1 MPRLLVAVSFSIDPD
16 ILAKINET
24 VNGKSQSEKIR
35 RILELGYEVFSLQ
48 QKVKNSRPS

>member
-16 ILAKINET
+16 LLTKINET
-24 VNGKSQSEKIR
+24 VNGNSQSEKIR
-35 RILELGYEVFSLQ
+35 HVLELGYKIYTLQ